1 MNAKSWAMGILF
13 VLGCVI
19 LAIGWENFGA
29 AQIQAPVPSA
39 AGRYQFS
46 LKAMDASNTVVF
58 VFDST
63 TGRCWY
69 RDTATPASG
78 GAGWTELGSPMEK
91 K

>member
-19 LAIGWENFGA
+19 LVVGLSSFAP
-29 AQIQAPVPSA
+29 AQIQAPPAA
-39 AGRYQFS
+39 AGRYQVS
-46 LKAMDASNTVVF
+46 LKAMDTSNTVVF

-69 RDTATPASG
+69 RDTASPNSG
-78 GAGWTELGSPMEK
+78 GAGWTDLGSPLEK